1 MLPFDAG
8 VVLLSAA
15 VTSQRCGD
23 CTVYFSRRCIT
34 ADKKITGSYSY
45 VCATVVIGFMVLH
58 FLWSFMMEIFI
69 FIITLYGDGGCILI

>member
-1 MLPFDAG
+1 MGIALFISVG
-8 VVLLSAA
+8 VLLL
-15 VTSQRCGD
+15 
-23 CTVYFSRRCIT
+23 I
-34 ADKKITGSYSY
+34 KKTTGSYSY